1 MSRKKLLSGKD
12 RKMIDLAEKYE
23 TAEAENKRVYMDAD
37 DLADLA
43 DWYAVRGK
51 FQQAL
56 GVVEYGL
63 QLHPG
68 DTALL
73 VEQAYLFIDIQRID
87 DARRTAAYIT
97 EDYLPEVKIL
107 KAYLLMDEGKTAE
120 AEQLIDSI
128 EDKDDL
134 PNIIEIAYLYIDM
147 DDPEKAAH
155 WLERGKTRYED
166 NESYLTALASYYGAS
181 GQTEEASVYYN
192 KLIDINP
199 YAASYWYGLAR
210 CYFDLE
216 EFEKAIDACD
226 YATVSDEEYG
236 DPYLLRGHA
245 FFHLGNDEKALE
257 NYRMAIKYGT
267 IDADFINA
275 FVGMSKI
282 SQEKWEEAY
291 RYIRLAI
298 ENVEKSIVPLELL
311 YANAALCLH
320 KLGRNKE
327 AHNYCR
333 MAYKLNPA
341 EVDAYLIEGR
351 IYQSEG
357 NASQALRQW
366 IKAIRK
372 APYADT
378 WNEVGMSCLETGEI
392 RLASIA
398 FEHVK
403 RIEPDFAGINEKL
416 AIVSLLL
423 HDKENFAKYNV
434 LCQRPIGPDEQKLIE
449 EAGQSDDLTQL
460 LQAVTQILDMLK

>member
-23 TAEAENKRVYMDAD
+23 NAEAGNRRVYMDAD

-51 FQQAL
+51 FRQAL
-56 GVVEYGL
+56 DVVRYGL

-87 DARRTAAYIT
+87 DARRAAACIT
-97 EDYLPEVKIL
+97 EGFLPEVKIL
-107 KAYLLMDEGKTAE
+107 KAYLLMDKGKTAE

-128 EDKDDL
+128 EDKNDL

-147 DDPEKAAH
+147 DNLEKAAR
-155 WLERGKTRYED
+155 WLERGKARYED
-166 NESYLTALASYYGAS
+166 DESYLAALASYYGAA
-181 GQTEEASVYYN
+181 GRAEEAIACYN

-210 CYFDLE
+210 CYFDRE
-216 EFEKAIDACD
+216 EFEKAIEACD

-236 DPYLLRGHA
+236 EPYLLRGHA
-245 FFHLGNDEKALE
+245 FFYLGNDGKALE
-257 NYRMAIKYGT
+257 NYRMAIKYET

-275 FVGMSKI
+275 FVGMNKI

-298 ENVEKSIVPLELL
+298 EKVEKSIVPLELL
-311 YANAALCLH
+311 YANAALCLY

-327 AHNYCR
+327 AHTYCR
-333 MAYKLNPA
+333 MAYKLNPE

-357 NASQALRQW
+357 NATQALRQW
-366 IKAIRK
+366 MKAIRK

-378 WNEVGMSCLETGEI
+378 WNEIGMNCLEAGEI

-398 FEHVK
+398 FGHIK
-403 RIEPDFAGINEKL
+403 RIEPDFAAINEKL
-416 AIVSLLL
+416 AVVSLLL
-423 HDKENFAKYNV
+423 RDKEKFAKYNA

-449 EAGQSDDLTQL
+449 EAGRSDNQTQL
-460 LQAVTQILDMLK
+460 LQAVAQILDMLK